1 MQLDTC
7 GLIGRCM
14 QQFSQL
20 SCFCSSS
27 CWQFFTVLFL
37 GCLGTFWDVLE
48 CFGMSWNVMH
58 LIWTKVWWWSND
70 GAAKGHEKDG
80 KAIWKTLQLRI
91 VTCWFVACPWNLVL
105 GVSGTWTVM
114 DSYWNLLS
122 WSFGSSVWHS
132 LHPSVLL
139 RAMWVFDVLVVLL
152 LVLLCV
158 LLWMGW
164 QFKKY
169 TVKLRDQETRFRS
182 QENRLAELECLV
194 TTGPLDTTTS
204 STKKTVRSGV
214 QTEWNQMCF
223 YMRPHS
229 RVLHREECQYLQGP
243 GVKELHLC
251 QICFQR

>member
-1 MQLDTC
+1 MD
-7 GLIGRCM
+7 
-14 QQFSQL
+14 FS
-20 SCFCSSS
+20 
-27 CWQFFTVLFL
+27 
-37 GCLGTFWDVLE
+37 
-48 CFGMSWNVMH
+48 
-58 LIWTKVWWWSND
+58 
-70 GAAKGHEKDG
+70 
-80 KAIWKTLQLRI
+80 
-91 VTCWFVACPWNLVL
+91 
-105 GVSGTWTVM
+105 
-114 DSYWNLLS
+114 WNLLS
-122 WSFGSSVWHS
+122 WSSGSSVWHS
-132 LHPSVLL
+132 LYFSVLL
-139 RAMWVFDVLVVLL
+139 RAMWVFDVLVVIL

-164 QFKKY
+164 QFQKY
-169 TVKLRDQETRFRS
+169 IAKLRS
-182 QENRLAELECLV
+182 QENRLAELECRV

>member
-1 MQLDTC
+1 MD
-7 GLIGRCM
+7 
-14 QQFSQL
+14 FS
-20 SCFCSSS
+20 
-27 CWQFFTVLFL
+27 
-37 GCLGTFWDVLE
+37 
-48 CFGMSWNVMH
+48 
-58 LIWTKVWWWSND
+58 
-70 GAAKGHEKDG
+70 
-80 KAIWKTLQLRI
+80 
-91 VTCWFVACPWNLVL
+91 
-105 GVSGTWTVM
+105 
-114 DSYWNLLS
+114 WNLLS
-122 WSFGSSVWHS
+122 WSSGSSVWHS
-132 LHPSVLL
+132 LYFSVLL
-139 RAMWVFDVLVVLL
+139 RAMWVFDVLVVIL

-164 QFKKY
+164 QLQKY
-169 TVKLRDQETRFRS
+169 IAKLRS
-182 QENRLAELECLV
+182 QENRLAELECRV

>member
-1 MQLDTC
+1 MWTHWT
-7 GLIGRCM
+7 M
-14 QQFSQL
+14 YATV
-20 SCFCSSS
+20 
-27 CWQFFTVLFL
+27 FTVVMVLQFTL
-37 GCLGTFWDVLE
+37 LTVFHCFVFGMSWNVWDVLE

-58 LIWTKVWWWSND
+58 LIWTKVRRWSND

-80 KAIWKTLQLRI
+80 NAIWKTLQLRI
-91 VTCWFVACPWNLVL
+91 ITCLFVACSWNLVL
-105 GVSGTWTVM
+105 GLSGTWTVM
-114 DSYWNLLS
+114 DSSWNLLS
-122 WSFGSSVWHS
+122 WSSGSSVWHS
-132 LHPSVLL
+132 LYPSVLL
-139 RAMWVFDVLVVLL
+139 RAMWVFDVLVVIL

-164 QFKKY
+164 QFQKY
-169 TVKLRDQETRFRS
+169 IAKLRS
-182 QENRLAELECLV
+182 QENRLAELECRV

-229 RVLHREECQYLQGP
+229 RVWHREECQYLQGP

>member
-1 MQLDTC
+1 MLVC
-7 GLIGRCM
+7 CMFLELGLG
-14 QQFSQL
+14 S
-20 SCFCSSS
+20 
-27 CWQFFTVLFL
+27 V
-37 GCLGTFWDVLE
+37 
-48 CFGMSWNVMH
+48 
-58 LIWTKVWWWSND
+58 
-70 GAAKGHEKDG
+70 
-80 KAIWKTLQLRI
+80 
-91 VTCWFVACPWNLVL
+91 WNLNCH
-105 GVSGTWTVM
+105 GF
-114 DSYWNLLS
+114 LLEPS
-122 WSFGSSVWHS
+122 FFWSFGSSVWHP

-169 TVKLRDQETRFRS
+169 AVKLRDQETRFRS

-194 TTGPLDTTTS
+194 TTGPSDTTTS
-204 STKKTVRSGV
+204 STRKTVRSGV

-223 YMRPHS
+223 YMRPHG
-229 RVLHREECQYLQGP
+229 RVLHKEECQYLQGP